1 MPSNP
6 RLWAAEHT
14 EKIWSF
20 GRNLVLIISRKSFA
34 RLLLEVKSNKTG
46 KPVLIIFN
54 CLLNSN

>member
-1 MPSNP
+1 MPSIL
-6 RLWAAEHT
+6 RLWAAAHT
-14 EKIWSF
+14 EMIWSF
-20 GRNLVLIISRKSFA
+20 GRNLFLIISRKSFA

>member
-1 MPSNP
+1 MPSIP

-14 EKIWSF
+14 EMIWSF
-20 GRNLVLIISRKSFA
+20 GRSLVLIISRKSFA